1 MLICQD
7 VPLINVESVGFKYTL
22 DKQRNY
28 ILQWRLFCPHHVV
41 RIRTAE
47 TAIAETSLFY
57 NVKQMKKAPR
67 EMQTL
72 RAGCSKVEPN
82 FSPVADPLPGG
93 AGRPK
98 FNQLEMALFGEDRC
112 TQFRVIVVTDPQ
124 THINTQTATN
134 PQTGPITI
142 HCAAKLSAQCN
153 DTQIVLNDCRI
164 NFEVAIYIQPHNWSI
179 ATNIYII
186 MK

>member
-1 MLICQD
+1 

-72 RAGCSKVEPN
+72 RAGCSKAEPKN
-82 FSPVADPLPGG
+82 FAPPQNPSRGG
-93 AGRPK
+93 GR
-98 FNQLEMALFGEDRC
+98 R
-112 TQFRVIVVTDPQ
+112 
-124 THINTQTATN
+124 TAK
-134 PQTGPITI
+134 I
-142 HCAAKLSAQCN
+142 
-153 DTQIVLNDCRI
+153 
-164 NFEVAIYIQPHNWSI
+164 
-179 ATNIYII
+179 
-186 MK
+186 